1 MKCEWVQ
8 TNSTL
13 YLYDELPDDARH
25 ELEQHLAHCAECTSE
40 LDSLRVFHSALT
52 GLKGEDP
59 SPSLL
64 AASRMRLQEGL
75 ESAEQ
80 SRGWTRWTMDLAGW
94 MHQMK
99 FSPALAI
106 VLLMIGFGSGIMT
119 SFKTMGN
126 KGQNQNQNQNNLE
139 SSTDAASIASI
150 RGITQNPQTNNVEIN
165 YDRVVPDTAQG
176 SLDDPKIQQLL
187 LFAARNN
194 YNSGVRLDSIDMLT
208 QKPED
213 AQVREALIFALRY
226 DKNPGVRLKA
236 LAGLRPYIKSDVRVR
251 DVMLEA
257 LLRDS
262 NSGVRTEAIRSLQ
275 PVTADSSVR
284 ATLLALA
291 EKDSNKFIRNESRRV
306 LASLP
311 EIE

>member
-1 MKCEWVQ
+1 
-8 TNSTL
+8 
-13 YLYDELPDDARH
+13 
-25 ELEQHLAHCAECTSE
+25 
-40 LDSLRVFHSALT
+40 
-52 GLKGEDP
+52 
-59 SPSLL
+59 
-64 AASRMRLQEGL
+64 
-75 ESAEQ
+75 
-80 SRGWTRWTMDLAGW
+80 MDIAGW
-94 MHQMK
+94 MHQMR
-99 FSPALAI
+99 FSPALAVI
-106 VLLMIGFGSGIMT
+106 LLMIGFGSGIMT
-119 SFKTMGN
+119 SFKTAGN
-126 KGQNQNQNQNNLE
+126 KNTGNTAPTQPP
-139 SSTDAASIASI
+139 TDTASIASI
-150 RGITQNPQTNNVEIN
+150 SGITQNPQTNNVEIKYN
-165 YDRVVPDTAQG
+165 RVVPDTAQG
-176 SLDDPKIQQLL
+176 SLDNPKIQQLL

-236 LAGLRPYIKSDVRVR
+236 LAGLRPYIKSDMRVR

-284 ATLLALA
+284 ATLQALA
-291 EKDSNKFIRNESRRV
+291 EKDNNKFIRNESRRV

>member
-1 MKCEWVQ
+1 MKCDWVQ
-8 TNSTL
+8 TNGAL

-25 ELEQHLAHCAECTSE
+25 EVEQHLAKCADCTE
-40 LDSLRVFHSALT
+40 EFNSLRVFHSALT
-52 GLKGEDP
+52 GLKGDEP

-64 AASRMRLQEGL
+64 ASSRMRLQEAL

-80 SRGWTRWTMDLAGW
+80 SKGWSRWTMDVAGW

-99 FSPALAI
+99 FSPALAV
-106 VLLMIGFGSGIMT
+106 VLLMIGFGGGVMT
-119 SFKTMGN
+119 TFKTGSKIN
-126 KGQNQNQNQNNLE
+126 VPATE
-139 SSTDAASIASI
+139 SGVATDNAGIASI
-150 RGITQNPQTNNVEIN
+150 RGITQNPQTNNVEIK
-165 YDRVVPDTAQG
+165 YDRLVPGTAQG
-176 SLDDPKIQQLL
+176 SLEDPKIQQLL
-187 LFAARNN
+187 LYAARNN

-236 LAGLRPYIKSDVRVR
+236 LAGLRPYIKSDMRVR

-284 ATLLALA
+284 ATLEALA
-291 EKDSNKFIRNESRRV
+291 EKDNNKFIRNESRRV

>member
-8 TNSTL
+8 TNGAL

-25 ELEQHLAHCAECTSE
+25 EVEQHLAKCPDCTAEF
-40 LDSLRVFHSALT
+40 DSLRQFQSAIT
-52 GLKGEDP
+52 VLKGEEP

-64 AASRMRLQEGL
+64 AASRMQLQEAL

-80 SRGWTRWTMDLAGW
+80 SRGWNRWTMDVAGW
-94 MHQMK
+94 MHQIR
-99 FSPALAI
+99 FSPALAVI
-106 VLLMIGFGSGIMT
+106 LIMIGFGSGIMT
-119 SFKTMGN
+119 TVKTSGN
-126 KGQNQNQNQNNLE
+126 KNPGNAG
-139 SSTDAASIASI
+139 SSTQTDATDTASIASI
-150 RGITQNPQTNNVEIN
+150 RGITQNPQTNNVEIK

-176 SLDDPKIQQLL
+176 SLDNPKIQQLL
-187 LFAARNN
+187 LYAARNN

-236 LAGLRPYIKSDVRVR
+236 LAGLRPYVKSDMRVR

-275 PVTADSSVR
+275 AVTADSSVR
-284 ATLLALA
+284 ATLMTLA
-291 EKDSNKFIRNESRRV
+291 EKDNNKFIRNESRRV

>member
-8 TNSTL
+8 TNGAL

-25 ELEQHLAHCAECTSE
+25 EIEQHLAKCPDCTAEFN
-40 LDSLRVFHSALT
+40 SLRQFHSALT
-52 GLKGEDP
+52 GLKGEEP

-64 AASRMRLQEGL
+64 AASRMQLQEAL

-80 SRGWTRWTMDLAGW
+80 SRGWSRWTMDLATL
-94 MHQMK
+94 MHQIR
-99 FSPALAI
+99 FSPALAV

-126 KGQNQNQNQNNLE
+126 KNTGNTATTE
-139 SSTDAASIASI
+139 PATDSASIASI
-150 RGITQNPQTNNVEIN
+150 SGITQNPQTNNVEIKYN
-165 YDRVVPDTAQG
+165 RVVPDTAQG
-176 SLDDPKIQQLL
+176 SLDNPKIQQLL

-284 ATLLALA
+284 ATLQALA
-291 EKDSNKFIRNESRRV
+291 EKDNNKFIRNESRRV

>member
-8 TNSTL
+8 TNGAL

-25 ELEQHLAHCAECTSE
+25 EIEQHLAKCPDCTAEF
-40 LDSLRVFHSALT
+40 DSLRQFHAALT

-59 SPSLL
+59 SASLL
-64 AASRMRLQEGL
+64 AASRMQLQEAL

-80 SRGWTRWTMDLAGW
+80 SRGWSRWTMDIAGW
-94 MHQMK
+94 MHQIR
-99 FSPALAI
+99 FSPALAVI
-106 VLLMIGFGSGIMT
+106 LLMIGFGGGIMT
-119 SFKTMGN
+119 SFRTDN
-126 KGQNQNQNQNNLE
+126 KNTGTGTTTE
-139 SSTDAASIASI
+139 PATDTASVSSISSI
-150 RGITQNPQTNNVEIN
+150 RGITQNPQTNNVEIK

-176 SLDDPKIQQLL
+176 SLDNPRIQQLL

-291 EKDSNKFIRNESRRV
+291 EKDNNKFIRNESRRV